1 MVLFHIYGVLGQ
13 FFLWEQQESCPNFYL
28 KRKGVKQ
35 KATRPKKQGPK
46 SEKQRPTQAIT
57 E

>member
-1 MVLFHIYGVLGQ
+1 MVLFRIYGVLGQ